1 MVLSGKMYIKEVE
14 STKAEP
20 EVELQIIASKYGFSP
35 KISSVE
41 YDDNN
46 VCKIVMEDVEAD
58 CLANTYGDD
67 PEDVPLWIWNQIRTM
82 VTTLYEQEGIEYTD
96 ITPYNF
102 IEKDNRIYMIDFGD
116 AKYTDN
122 SQPVNWFLSEFMDGE
137 NYWNPDYK

>member
-1 MVLSGKMYIKEVE
+1 MVLSGKMYVKEVD
-14 STKAEP
+14 SSKADLEID
-20 EVELQIIASKYGFSP
+20 LQTIAAEYGFSP
-35 KISSVE
+35 KISIVE
-41 YDDNN
+41 YVDD
-46 VCKIVMEDVEAD
+46 VCKIMMDDVEAE

-82 VTTLYEQEGIEYTD
+82 VTTLYEHEGIEYVD

-122 SQPVNWFLSEFMDGE
+122 EKPVDWFLTEFMEGE